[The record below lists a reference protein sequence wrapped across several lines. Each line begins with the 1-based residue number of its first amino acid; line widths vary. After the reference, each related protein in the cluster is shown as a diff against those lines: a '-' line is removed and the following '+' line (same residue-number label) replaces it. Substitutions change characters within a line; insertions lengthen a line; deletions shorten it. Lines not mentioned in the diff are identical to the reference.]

1 MKIVVNARHLLPG
14 RLDGIGW
21 FSYQTLRRITTQHP
35 DVHFVFLFDRA
46 YDPQVIFSHN
56 VTPMILWPPAR
67 HPFLFYYW
75 MQFAVRPFLKRFQP
89 DLFLSPD
96 GFLALGA
103 ACRQLPVIHDINFRH
118 YPKDLPFWLRTYYNR
133 YFPLF
138 AAEATRVATVSEF
151 SKKDIAD
158 NYGIPAE
165 KLDVVYNGI
174 NEFFR
179 PADEETKRRV
189 KEKYTG
195 GRDYFLFVGSVSPR
209 KNLSRLIKAFNRFRE
224 ETGSDMKLVLAGAI
238 FWGESEL
245 ADLMKDLNIES
256 EIVFTGRVP
265 EEALQEITASAFAFT
280 YVPYFEGFGIPLVEA
295 MQCGVPIIAAKAS
308 SIPEVAADAAVY
320 VNPFKEEEIAAAMV
334 KVYGDKSLRD
344 ELVKKGFVQ
353 RDRFSWDKTADLLW
367 ASVERTLR
375 E

>member
-21 FSYQTLRRITTQHP
+21 FSYQTLRRITRQHP

-46 YDPQVIFSHN
+46 YDQQFVFAAN
-56 VTPMILWPPAR
+56 VTPIILWPPAR

-75 MQFAVRPFLKRFQP
+75 MQFAVRPFLKRFKP

-118 YPKDLPFWLRTYYNR
+118 YPKNLPFWLRTYYNR

-138 AAEATRVATVSEF
+138 ADEATRIATVSGF
-151 SKKDIAD
+151 SKQDISES
-158 NYGIPAE
+158 YGIPPG
-165 KLDVVYNGI
+165 KIDVVYNGI
-174 NEFFR
+174 NEFFK
-179 PADEETKRRV
+179 PVDEVTKRRV

-195 GRDYFLFVGSVSPR
+195 GRDFFLFVGSVSPR
-209 KNLSRLIKAFNRFRE
+209 KNVPRLIKAFSLFRN
-224 ETGSDMKLVLAGAI
+224 ETGSDMKLLLAGAI
-238 FWGESEL
+238 FWGESGLANLISEL
-245 ADLMKDLNIES
+245 KLEK
-256 EIVFTGRVP
+256 EIIFTGRVP
-265 EEALQEITASAFAFT
+265 EETLQEITSSAFACT
-280 YVPYFEGFGIPLVEA
+280 YVPYFEGFGIPLIEA
-295 MQCGVPIIAAKAS
+295 MQCGIPVIAANVS
-308 SIPEVAADAAVY
+308 SIPEVAGNAAVY

-334 KVYGDKSLRD
+334 KVFRDQKLRHC
-344 ELVKKGFVQ
+344 LVQKGFAQ
-353 RDRFSWDKTADLLW
+353 KEKFSWDKTADLLW